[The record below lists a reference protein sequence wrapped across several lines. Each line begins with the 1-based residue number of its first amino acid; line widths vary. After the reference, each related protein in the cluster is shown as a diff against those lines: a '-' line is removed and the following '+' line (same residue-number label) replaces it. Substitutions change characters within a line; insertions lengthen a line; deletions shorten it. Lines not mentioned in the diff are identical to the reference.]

1 MQNVGIHWTNMDK
14 TIIVDK
20 TNMQKI
26 RGEILD
32 VLGMSQK
39 RGGGVFQKSAHSTF
53 MRSPGAAVGG
63 KRFALK
69 S

>member
-1 MQNVGIHWTNMDK
+1 MQNVGNHWTNIEK

-39 RGGGVFQKSAHSTF
+39 GGGGI
-53 MRSPGAAVGG
+53 RSWQIRLLCDHQELRLGANDPP
-63 KRFALK
+63 
-69 S
+69 

>member
-1 MQNVGIHWTNMDK
+1 MNIKIVGNHWTNIEK

-39 RGGGVFQKSAHSTF
+39 RGGYWKLANSPF

>member
-1 MQNVGIHWTNMDK
+1 MQNVGNHWTNIEK

-39 RGGGVFQKSAHSTF
+39 RGGY
-53 MRSPGAAVGG
+53 
-63 KRFALK
+63 
-69 S
+69 

>member
-1 MQNVGIHWTNMDK
+1 MQNVGNHWTNIEK

-39 RGGGVFQKSAHSTF
+39 GGGI
-53 MRSPGAAVGG
+53 RSWQTRLLCDHQELRLGANDPP
-63 KRFALK
+63 
-69 S
+69 